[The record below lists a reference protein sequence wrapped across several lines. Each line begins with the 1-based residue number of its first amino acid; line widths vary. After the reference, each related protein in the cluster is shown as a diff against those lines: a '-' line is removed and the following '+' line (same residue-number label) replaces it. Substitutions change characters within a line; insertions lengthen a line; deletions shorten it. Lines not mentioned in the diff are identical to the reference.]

1 MKIDLAPHL
10 ADRSLPLEP
19 LEPFELM
26 EPNRLQK
33 KAPINGAI
41 LSAGVPKGYE

>member
-1 MKIDLAPHL
+1 MEQMELIELI
-10 ADRSLPLEP
+10 EP
-19 LEPFELM
+19 GS
-26 EPNRLQK
+26 LQK